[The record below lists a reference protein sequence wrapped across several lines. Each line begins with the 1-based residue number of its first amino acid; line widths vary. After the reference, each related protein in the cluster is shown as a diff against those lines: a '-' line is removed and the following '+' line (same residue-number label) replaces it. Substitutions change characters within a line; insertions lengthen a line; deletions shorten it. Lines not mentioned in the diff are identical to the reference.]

1 MESASRF
8 RLFGFEAVSG
18 IRHDVLGAPV
28 ERGNAI
34 LMRVVPLEG
43 ELPIDA
49 LAIGQETWC
58 RSGTEDVSKQ
68 GAVKRKKQKT
78 PTADRFVVERVA

>member
-1 MESASRF
+1 MESTSRF

-34 LMRVVPLEG
+34 LMRAVPLDG
-43 ELPIDA
+43 EPTLDA
-49 LAIGQETWC
+49 LAIGQESWC

-68 GAVKRKKQKT
+68 SEAKRRKQKT

>member
-1 MESASRF
+1 MESTSRF
-8 RLFGFEAVSG
+8 RLFGFEVVSG

-34 LMRVVPLEG
+34 LMRVVPLDG
-43 ELPIDA
+43 EPTLDA
-49 LAIGQETWC
+49 LAIGQESWC
-58 RSGTEDVSKQ
+58 RSGTEDVKQ
-68 GAVKRKKQKT
+68 SEAKRRKQKT